1 MARRIKAPAESV
13 YSMRV
18 LMARDGNAADA
29 PLGNVGV
36 ASRDVTLRLETL
48 GFARRWA
55 DRAVTWC
62 EARN

>member
-1 MARRIKAPAESV
+1 
-13 YSMRV
+13 
-18 LMARDGNAADA
+18 MARDGNAADA

-36 ASRDVTLRLETL
+36 ASRDVTLRLEKL